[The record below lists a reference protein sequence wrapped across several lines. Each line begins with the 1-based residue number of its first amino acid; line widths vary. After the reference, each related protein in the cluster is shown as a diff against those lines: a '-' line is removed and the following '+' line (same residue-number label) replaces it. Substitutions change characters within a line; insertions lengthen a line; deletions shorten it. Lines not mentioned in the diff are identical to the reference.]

1 MGVACSRASDLES
14 GIFNGNELGISI
26 CLWEG
31 DVIWTGEDSILEVR
45 TEDVVVLPCRGGEG
59 GAQLS
64 RRNQQ
69 GKVLTSADL

>member
-1 MGVACSRASDLES
+1 MGVACSRASNLES

-45 TEDVVVLPCRGGEG
+45 TEDVVVLPCC

-64 RRNQQ
+64 LRSQQ